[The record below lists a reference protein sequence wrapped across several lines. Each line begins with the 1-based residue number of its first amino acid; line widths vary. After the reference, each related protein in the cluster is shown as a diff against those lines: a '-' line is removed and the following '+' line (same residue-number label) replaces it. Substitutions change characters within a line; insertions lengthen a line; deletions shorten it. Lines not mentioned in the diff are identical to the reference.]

1 MFIIK
6 SIDWLLLNIVNTI
19 TTINIITVTFTC
31 KTMDCHHGLCIMKGN
46 YFY

>member
-31 KTMDCHHGLCIMKGN
+31 MTMDCLTQIVYHEG
-46 YFY
+46 